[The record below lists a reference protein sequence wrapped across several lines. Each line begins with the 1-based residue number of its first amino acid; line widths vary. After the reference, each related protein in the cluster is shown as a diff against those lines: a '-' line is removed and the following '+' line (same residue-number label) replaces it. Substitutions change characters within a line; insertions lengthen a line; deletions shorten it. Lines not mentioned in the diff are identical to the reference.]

1 MPCIDLIFLNQ
12 LKTNYNNF
20 PVFIETGT
28 CSGDTILSM
37 EPYFN
42 KLYTIEISNYYY
54 NIASSK
60 YNGNKINFILGDS
73 SKIFI
78 DLLPNITEKSILFL
92 DGHYSSGDTGRGDVD
107 VPLYDELKAINNFLT
122 EEAIIII
129 DDARLFGKG
138 LTPDCLEDW
147 TGINTETI
155 LKITENR
162 ITDYYFLDSSSA
174 KNDRLILHLNKK

>member
-1 MPCIDLIFLNQ
+1 MPSINFNFLTQ
-12 LKTNYNNF
+12 LKSNYNNF

-28 CSGDTILSM
+28 LDGNTILTM

-42 KLYTIEISNYYY
+42 KLYTIEISNNYY
-54 NIASSK
+54 NIARSK
-60 YNGNKINFILGDS
+60 YYGNKINFILGDS
-73 SKIFI
+73 SKVFI
-78 DLLPNITEKSILFL
+78 DLLPNITEKSIFFL

-138 LTPDCLEDW
+138 FCSDCLEDW

-155 LKITENR
+155 LKIIENR
-162 ITDYYFLDSSSA
+162 INDYYFLDSSAA